1 MKPIKRKRFVPKHYY
16 QDLYK
21 KLQRLTKG
29 YKKSIEDYHKE
40 TEVAVIRANVK
51 QDREAIMTR
60 FLNGLNCKIVIV
72 EELQHYI
79 ELEYKT
85 PSFNYKKNI
94 LNINSVYFEESKMF
108 FKKETKI
115 VKEIGGQG

>member
-1 MKPIKRKRFVPKHYY
+1 
-16 QDLYK
+16 
-21 KLQRLTKG
+21 
-29 YKKSIEDYHKE
+29 
-40 TEVAVIRANVK
+40 
-51 QDREAIMTR
+51 MTR

-115 VKEIGGQG
+115 VKEIGG

>member
-1 MKPIKRKRFVPKHYY
+1 
-16 QDLYK
+16 
-21 KLQRLTKG
+21 
-29 YKKSIEDYHKE
+29 
-40 TEVAVIRANVK
+40 
-51 QDREAIMTR
+51 
-60 FLNGLNCKIVIV
+60 VIV

-115 VKEIGGQG
+115 VKEIGG